1 LIGKVDKREEL
12 LQATVRLRYKPI
24 LSTLHQGEEAMKKR
38 IVFVF
43 VALTLVLAACA
54 SKAAAPSVAPVPAM
68 RGVTN
73 EQAGAAP
80 APQAALDTSN
90 TSKVIASSAAAQER
104 LIVMNVDLSIV
115 VADPQKKMDA
125 INQMANDLGGYIVS
139 MNMSQVYTQS
149 GDTAPQGSI
158 SIRIPA
164 AKLDTALNQIK
175 AGVVDV
181 QSENRSGK
189 DVTSQYVDLQ
199 SQLTNLE
206 RAEKDLQDIMDE
218 AKNNPGND
226 STTKTQDV
234 LNVYNQIVG
243 IRGQIE
249 QIKGQMKYIEE
260 TTSTSAINVSLIA
273 EKTIKPIEIGGW
285 KPQGVARDAVQALV
299 KFMQGFVNFVIYL
312 VLLVLPILIVV
323 FGPIAL
329 IIWGIVALVRRRR
342 TKKAAQAK

>member
-1 LIGKVDKREEL
+1 
-12 LQATVRLRYKPI
+12 
-24 LSTLHQGEEAMKKR
+24 MKKR

-43 VALTLVLAACA
+43 IALTLVLAACGTA
-54 SKAAAPSVAPVPAM
+54 AKAPMYAAATQAPAMGGGTTSEQAPGVAPRPAMDNSSGIKPTANSVAV
-68 RGVTN
+68 
-73 EQAGAAP
+73 
-80 APQAALDTSN
+80 
-90 TSKVIASSAAAQER
+90 QER

-115 VADPQKKMDA
+115 VTDPQKKMDA
-125 INQMANDLGGYIVS
+125 INQMAKDLGGYIVS
-139 MNMSQVYTQS
+139 MNMSQVYIAS
-149 GDTAPQGSI
+149 GETAPQGTI
-158 SIRIPA
+158 SIRVPA
-164 AKLDTALNQIK
+164 VKLENALSQIK

-181 QSENRSGK
+181 QSENRSGQ

-206 RAEKDLQDIMDE
+206 QAEKDLQDIMDE

-234 LNVYNQIVG
+234 LNVYNQIVN

-260 TTSTSAINVSLIA
+260 TTSTSSINVTLIA

-285 KPQGVARDAVQALV
+285 KPRGVARDAVQALV
-299 KFMQGFVNFVIYL
+299 KFMQGFVNFIIYF
-312 VLLVLPILIVV
+312 VLLVLPILVVV

-329 IIWGIVALVRRRR
+329 VIWGILALVKRRKAR
-342 TKKAAQAK
+342 KAAQVK

>member
-1 LIGKVDKREEL
+1 
-12 LQATVRLRYKPI
+12 
-24 LSTLHQGEEAMKKR
+24 MKKR
-38 IVFVF
+38 IVFIF
-43 VALTLVLAACA
+43 FALTLVLAACG
-54 SKAAAPSVAPVPAM
+54 SKSAAPSRVLPAYDQP
-68 RGVTN
+68 GVGGGATN
-73 EQAGAAP
+73 ESGAAP
-80 APQAALDTSN
+80 APRAATDTSN
-90 TSKVIASSAAAQER
+90 PAKTIASSAAVQER

-125 INQMANDLGGYIVS
+125 INQMAKDLGGYLVS
-139 MNMSQVYTQS
+139 MDMAQVYTQS

-164 AKLDTALNQIK
+164 VKLDAALSQIK

-181 QSENRSGK
+181 QSENRSGQ
-189 DVTSQYVDLQ
+189 DVTAQYVDLQ

-206 RAEKDLQDIMDE
+206 QAEQDLQDIMDE

-260 TTSTSAINVSLIA
+260 TTSTSSINVTLIA

-285 KPQGVARDAVQALV
+285 KPQGVARDAIQALV
-299 KFMQGFVNFVIYL
+299 KFLQGFVNFVIYL

-329 IIWGIVALVRRRR
+329 VIWGIIALVKRRKAR
-342 TKKAAQAK
+342 KAAQAK